1 MTRIAANFAAE
12 FSTALASAD
21 APTNVAED
29 YVKERL
35 IHFRQAL
42 NSVSNQSDQQNHR
55 SKLPSDAA
63 NWLRDALSR
72 LSTEGK
78 FSNAVVAA
86 AESENW
92 YQIYNNDTVPHS
104 KESNPMEDLAPGMF
118 AARLIGPNRGLIQ
131 SNELLA
137 GLFLLRPGLHY
148 PLHQHEA
155 TEIYFSVSGTAYIQ
169 HGIHGEAK
177 RLSPGQV
184 SLTPSNRL
192 HALTMGDQP
201 VLLLWT
207 WLGEFGGR
215 NWWWHQQQDGSWR
228 RDAWERSE
236 DASWV
241 QTLSEPIPEKEIT
254 ALQSHDNLL

>member
-1 MTRIAANFAAE
+1 MTKIAANFAAE
-12 FSTALASAD
+12 FSIALANTD

-29 YVKERL
+29 NVKENL
-35 IHFRQAL
+35 THFRQAL
-42 NSVSNQSDQQNHR
+42 KSVSNQNDQQNQR
-55 SKLPSDAA
+55 SKLSAKA
-63 NWLRDALSR
+63 SAWLEDALSR
-72 LSTEGK
+72 LSGEGAL
-78 FSNAVVAA
+78 SRAVVAG
-86 AESENW
+86 AESANW
-92 YQIYNNDTVPHS
+92 YQIYNENTPSES

-118 AARLIGPNRGLIQ
+118 AARLIGPSRGLIQ
-131 SNELLA
+131 SNQLLA

-155 TEIYFSVSGTAYIQ
+155 TEIYFCASGTAYIQ
-169 HGIHGEAK
+169 HGIDGESK

-192 HALTMGDQP
+192 HALTMGDEP

-207 WLGEFGGR
+207 WLGEFGGQ
-215 NWWWHQQQDGSWR
+215 NWWWHQQRDGNWR

-241 QTLSEPIPEKEIT
+241 QTASEPIPQAEIT
-254 ALQSHDNLL
+254 ALQSNDKPL

>member
-12 FSTALASAD
+12 FSAALTSAD

-29 YVKERL
+29 NVKESL

-42 NSVSNQSDQQNHR
+42 NSVSNQSDQQNQR

-92 YQIYNNDTVPHS
+92 YQIYNDDTLPRS
-104 KESNPMEDLAPGMF
+104 EETNPMEDLAPGMF

-155 TEIYFSVSGTAYIQ
+155 TEIYFSASGTTYIQ

-207 WLGEFGGR
+207 WLGEFSGR

-236 DASWV
+236 NASWV